1 MKNYHTHTYR
11 CKHAVG
17 TVNEYVES
25 AVKQGI
31 KVLGISEHTPFP
43 DNRWLEVRLHMDEL
57 EDYCKEI
64 EVAQKIF
71 TDIRVLKGLEC
82 EYVECFKSFYKEE
95 LLEKNNMDYLIL
107 AGHVL
112 GPNGEAPWNLGG
124 ELRSNQE
131 ELKHYAEYLVKGM
144 ATGLFTF
151 VAHPD
156 VFGCFYSEWDE
167 EAKACS
173 RYIFSAAQDLKVP
186 LEINGYG
193 LRKPKIETAEGIR
206 HMYPWDKFW
215 ELGAQYD
222 IGVLANSDAHRPED
236 VGASI
241 GEALEIAKR
250 YGLRVVELDL

>member
-17 TVNEYVES
+17 TVDEYVES
-25 AVKQGI
+25 ALKQGI

-57 EDYCKEI
+57 DDYCKEI
-64 EVAQKIF
+64 EQAQKRF
-71 TDIRVLKGLEC
+71 TEIRMLKGLEC
-82 EYVECFKSFYKEE
+82 EYIECFKSFYKEE
-95 LLEKNNMDYLIL
+95 LLEKRKMDYLIL

-112 GPNGEAPWNLGG
+112 GPNGESPWNLQGI
-124 ELRSNQE
+124 LRSNQE

-144 ATGLFTF
+144 ETGLFTF

-156 VFGCFYSEWDE
+156 VFGMFYLNWDK
-167 EAKACS
+167 EAEACS
-173 RYIFSAAQDLKVP
+173 RYIVEAAKDLKVP

-193 LRKPKIETAEGIR
+193 LRKPKIETSEGIR
-206 HMYPWDKFW
+206 YMYPWHKFW
-215 ELGAQYD
+215 EVAAQYD
-222 IGVLANSDAHRPED
+222 VGVLANSDAHRPED

-241 GEALEIAKR
+241 AQALQIAKR
-250 YGLRVVELDL
+250 YNLRVVELDL

>member
-17 TVNEYVES
+17 TVADYVEA
-25 AVKQGI
+25 AVEQGI

-57 EDYCKEI
+57 DTYCKEI
-64 EVAQKIF
+64 EKAQRTF
-71 TDIRVLKGLEC
+71 RDIRVLKGLEC
-82 EYVECFKSFYKEE
+82 EYIECFKSFYKEE
-95 LLEKNNMDYLIL
+95 LLGKRNMDYLIL

-112 GPNGEAPWNLGG
+112 GPNGESPWNLQGN
-124 ELRSNQE
+124 LRSAKE

-144 ATGLFTF
+144 ETGLFTF

-156 VFGCFYSEWDE
+156 VFGTFYFNWDE
-167 EAKACS
+167 EAVACS
-173 RYIFSAAQDLKVP
+173 KYILEGAQDLHIP

-193 LRKPKIETAEGIR
+193 LRKPKIETPEGIR
-206 HMYPWDKFW
+206 HMYPWHKFW
-215 ELGAQYD
+215 EVASQYN

-241 GEALEIAKR
+241 GEALEIAKK